1 MVLEVLATAIPR
13 EIQGIQIGKEEVMQS
28 LSAQDMIVHIE
39 NLRGTWVAQLV
50 KHPTLDI
57 SSGLTLM
64 VLNSSTALCT
74 TVDMEST
81 LNKENFK
88 DFTKTKQN
96 KTKQKPIRT
105 DK

>member
-57 SSGLTLM
+57 SSGLILM

-74 TVDMEST
+74 SVDKEST

-88 DFTKTKQN
+88 DFPKTKQN
-96 KTKQKPIRT
+96 KTKQNKANT
-105 DK
+105 Y